1 MFHLNVL
8 QHPVLCVTEY
18 LQYNITWTICR
29 VLFIMNLDLI
39 FSRNKKCCGA
49 KNLII
54 ILLGALL
61 NLEYFRIIL
70 TEPGDNLK
78 CSFAVF
84 LVLINIVKRGGDG
97 SKSGVSFFDF
107 CSRMLHCVGNISIKF
122 HENTACKTK
131 N

>member
-1 MFHLNVL
+1 
-8 QHPVLCVTEY
+8 
-18 LQYNITWTICR
+18 
-29 VLFIMNLDLI
+29 MNLDLI

-54 ILLGALL
+54 ILLGVLL

-131 N
+131 KLNVSMKR

>member
-1 MFHLNVL
+1 M
-8 QHPVLCVTEY
+8 
-18 LQYNITWTICR
+18 
-29 VLFIMNLDLI
+29 
-39 FSRNKKCCGA
+39 
-49 KNLII
+49 
-54 ILLGALL
+54 
-61 NLEYFRIIL
+61 

-122 HENTACKTK
+122 HERKHCMQNQKIKCF
-131 N
+131 NEEINMHRIGIRINLLP

>member
-1 MFHLNVL
+1 
-8 QHPVLCVTEY
+8 
-18 LQYNITWTICR
+18 
-29 VLFIMNLDLI
+29 MNLDLI

-54 ILLGALL
+54 ILLGVLL

-97 SKSGVSFFDF
+97 SKSGVS
-107 CSRMLHCVGNISIKF
+107 IKF

-131 N
+131 KLNVSMKR